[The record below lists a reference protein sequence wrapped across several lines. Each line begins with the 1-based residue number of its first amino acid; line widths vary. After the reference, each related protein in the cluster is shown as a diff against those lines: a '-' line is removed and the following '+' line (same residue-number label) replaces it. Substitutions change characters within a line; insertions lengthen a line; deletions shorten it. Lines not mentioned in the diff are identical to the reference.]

1 VAWTEEK
8 IAGLPVDQL
17 KSLRDNAAKIDADEA
32 TKPNA
37 KTAAKQT
44 LDWCDAEL
52 TKRTPVKVVPVKK
65 PKVAKVPKAP
75 KAAKA
80 AKVAETAE

>member
-17 KSLRDNAAKIDADEA
+17 KSLRDNAAKIDADGA
-32 TKPNA
+32 AKPNA

-52 TKRTPVKVVPVKK
+52 AKRTPVKVVPVKK
-65 PKVAKVPKAP
+65 PKVAKAP
-75 KAAKA
+75 KAAKT